1 MSSITSSSIAV
12 GSAGNKPTILLVGH
26 SIESVKAIAATL
38 ESCYFKECQQI
49 DACEIRIRHDN
60 CSGIHLHKAFDAKI
74 ITKYY
79 SASVI
84 VQALVVEPSTA
95 LEEEMLESCE
105 AVVCVHTAKNIT
117 DLEHTK
123 GLLSMTKDHINTK
136 IFALTYV
143 DESEAKDTLYRD
155 SLSKW
160 CFDNKVECV
169 ATDMN
174 KLEDGRLNR
183 EKDGLARVY
192 ECLETTMWSNMERRG
207 NGGKLNVG
215 LLSLH
220 NEKGSAC
227 EELQEAPLPEGDTNT
242 KNQQKVVEEAPLVL
256 TAQDV
261 ETANEEVNDEKKV
274 LQETEELMGLIA
286 KAKDIRE
293 ASLNGTM
300 SDAERYE
307 QAEKTALRL
316 AELFDLMG
324 GEDLKEIIG

>member
-1 MSSITSSSIAV
+1 MSSITSSSV
-12 GSAGNKPTILLVGH
+12 SLGSAGNKPTILLVGN
-26 SIESVKAIAATL
+26 SIESVKTIAATL
-38 ESCYFKECQQI
+38 ESCYFEECQQI
-49 DACEIRIRHDN
+49 NNCEIRFRHDS
-60 CSGIHLHKAFDAKI
+60 CPGMHLHKAFDAKI

-84 VQALVVEPSTA
+84 VQALVVEPSMA
-95 LEEEMLESCE
+95 LGEDMLESCE
-105 AVVCVHTAKNIT
+105 AVVCIHTAKNIT

-123 GLLSMTKDHINTK
+123 RLLSVAKDHINTK

-143 DESEAKDTLYRD
+143 NESEAKDELYRD
-155 SLSKW
+155 SLSTW

-174 KLEDGRLNR
+174 KLEDGRSNR
-183 EKDGLARVY
+183 EKHGLARVY
-192 ECLETTMWSNMERRG
+192 ECLETTMWSNMERHGNRG
-207 NGGKLNVG
+207 KSSVG

-220 NEKGSAC
+220 NEKDSARK
-227 EELQEAPLPEGDTNT
+227 EQQEAPLPEGDKNT
-242 KNQQKVVEEAPLVL
+242 KNQQKVVEEVPLVL

-261 ETANEEVNDEKKV
+261 ETANKEVNDETKV

-324 GEDLKEIIG
+324 GEDLKEMIG

>member
-1 MSSITSSSIAV
+1 
-12 GSAGNKPTILLVGH
+12 
-26 SIESVKAIAATL
+26 
-38 ESCYFKECQQI
+38 
-49 DACEIRIRHDN
+49 
-60 CSGIHLHKAFDAKI
+60 
-74 ITKYY
+74 
-79 SASVI
+79 
-84 VQALVVEPSTA
+84 
-95 LEEEMLESCE
+95 
-105 AVVCVHTAKNIT
+105 
-117 DLEHTK
+117 
-123 GLLSMTKDHINTK
+123 
-136 IFALTYV
+136 
-143 DESEAKDTLYRD
+143 
-155 SLSKW
+155 
-160 CFDNKVECV
+160 
-169 ATDMN
+169 
-174 KLEDGRLNR
+174 
-183 EKDGLARVY
+183 
-192 ECLETTMWSNMERRG
+192 MERRG

-324 GEDLKEIIG
+324 GEDLKEMIG